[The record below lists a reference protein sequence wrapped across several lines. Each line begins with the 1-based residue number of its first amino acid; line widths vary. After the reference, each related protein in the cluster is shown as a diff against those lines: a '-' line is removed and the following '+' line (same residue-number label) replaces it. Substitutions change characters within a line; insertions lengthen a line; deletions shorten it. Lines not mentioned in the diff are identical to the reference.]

1 MWPQTYQNRFEC
13 RNFWSPNSQRETW
26 RAAPWNSTECRSRQ
40 TVSHKTISP
49 CKTQAER
56 NPKCHFPHLKHPQ
69 VQPQLGGRAA
79 PSCLRG
85 QGKIKTWSG
94 VTKEDHSQSLHI
106 NSANILFNTPV
117 RVIHVSSVNAKVSS
131 GTNLLPSART
141 AHNPPGDITSRN
153 TGFSRYKIYPDYVL
167 CSW

>member
-1 MWPQTYQNRFEC
+1 M
-13 RNFWSPNSQRETW
+13 
-26 RAAPWNSTECRSRQ
+26 
-40 TVSHKTISP
+40 SHKTISP

-153 TGFSRYKIYPDYVL
+153 TDFSRYKIYPDYVL
-167 CSW
+167 CS